1 MNAEDESFLRSE
13 FNAEEGSFLLQLRCE
28 ARWDETRFRKPIEAM
43 ERCAE
48 AYAGNEFVPRWLA
61 EGFWY
66 LDTFV
71 PDQVKL
77 PAFARQHDG
86 EFFRERCEDLACA
99 TYWFFTGEAARR

>member
-1 MNAEDESFLRSE
+1 MNANDEALLRSE

-28 ARWDETRFRKPIEAM
+28 AHWDETRFRKLIEAM

-48 AYAGNEFVPRWLA
+48 AHAGNESIPRWLA

-71 PDQVKL
+71 PNQVKH
-77 PAFARQHDG
+77 PAFAKEHDV

-99 TYWFFTGEAARR
+99 AHRFFTGEAAPR